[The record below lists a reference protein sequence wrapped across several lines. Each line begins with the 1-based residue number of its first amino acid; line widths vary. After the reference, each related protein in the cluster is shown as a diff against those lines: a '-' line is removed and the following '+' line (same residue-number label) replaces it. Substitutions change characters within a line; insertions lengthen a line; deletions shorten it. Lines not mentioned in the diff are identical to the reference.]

1 MNSKRASNA
10 SFTMSAAESSAW
22 PAASTA
28 AAAGGADSISSPGL
42 ETSKEIYT
50 YKAPWDVYAL
60 AVSNR
65 PGSKYEHRYAIGS
78 YVEEYNNKVQVCIL
92 SWRFVGVCLLKRLH
106 GTQAKCTDCATQGWQ
121 SRGRI

>member
-1 MNSKRASNA
+1 MAS
-10 SFTMSAAESSAW
+10 SETPAW
-22 PAASTA
+22 PAGTGGSA
-28 AAAGGADSISSPGL
+28 AAAPEAGAASPGL

-78 YVEEYNNKVQVCIL
+78 YVEEYNNKVQV
-92 SWRFVGVCLLKRLH
+92 
-106 GTQAKCTDCATQGWQ
+106 GTQLAFRWRLFVPRLSESVVFLRCCR
-121 SRGRI
+121 SYN